1 MKVTGSSIEQLEK
14 NKPRSRCRRW
24 RLWLSTERGR
34 KSRRVRG
41 TWTDAQDA
49 LKAFVCEIEGTVTS
63 TEQFGAYAASW
74 ASWRA
79 SSGRYA
85 PNTLANDAR
94 CLNALMRTGLWTM
107 RLDAITP
114 QDCRDALAFMR
125 EHPARASRLS
135 NTSMAK
141 LHGALSAICAQAHA
155 DGLSTADPMA
165 GVPQPRVD
173 RVERAAFAP
182 DELRAVVDAL
192 LQMPPDAHVM
202 ACLLMACLGLRR
214 GEACALLDADVDG
227 GFCHVHQAVKERDG
241 SVGEPKS
248 RAGDRM
254 LPMPD
259 VLQRAV
265 DAWRG
270 VRRSRGLADAPT
282 LCCNSRGGTMRPQNL
297 QRWWDANCGRF
308 MCAGYTTHQL
318 RHSNLSMVARHMS
331 PFDLQ
336 RYAGWSSLAPARIY
350 IHDDLDAVSRAV
362 ADAWGDSV
370 HQNCTTEASRPDV
383 SRA

>member
-24 RLWLSTERGR
+24 RLWLSTEGGR
-34 KSRRVRG
+34 KSRRFRG

-49 LKAFVCEIEGTVTS
+49 LKAFASEVEGTVTS

-74 ASWRA
+74 AAWRA
-79 SSGRYA
+79 SCGRYA

-94 CLNALMRTGLWTM
+94 CINALRRTKLWTM
-107 RLDAITP
+107 DVSAITP
-114 QDCRDALAFMR
+114 QDCRDALAFIR
-125 EHPARASRLS
+125 EIPVRASRLS
-135 NTSMAK
+135 GKSMAK
-141 LHGALSAICAQAHA
+141 IHGALAMICRQAFE
-155 DGLSTADPMA
+155 DGLSTTNPMA
-165 GVPQPRVD
+165 NVAPPKVG
-173 RVERAAFAP
+173 RVERAAFSP

-192 LQMPPDAHVM
+192 LQMPMDAHVM

-214 GEACALLDADVDG
+214 GEACALLDVDIRG

-254 LPMPD
+254 LPVPA
-259 VLQRAV
+259 VLQSAV
-265 DAWRG
+265 DRWRD

-282 LCCNSRGGTMRPQNL
+282 LCCNSRGGVLRPQNL

-308 MCAGYTTHQL
+308 MCGGFTTHQL

-350 IHDDLDAVSRAV
+350 VHDDLDAVSRAV
-362 ADAWGDSV
+362 AGAWGDSV
-370 HQNCTTEASRPDV
+370 HQNCTT
-383 SRA
+383 